1 MRQQG
6 AGRKGSLLASK
17 LVAFGTSWKFNR
29 ALGVNMMWT
38 PVYLAV
44 AAAGLL
50 AASAS
55 AYAEDGCTIKIG
67 RVAPISGPLADVG
80 KDTPWVD
87 EHKLDPINKAG
98 GLKVGAAQCKVEFK
112 IYDSKSTV
120 AGSAEAATRAILQD
134 KVDFLMAQGTPDT
147 TNAPSDLCERN
158 HIPCIATDTPVEAWL
173 LGPDGKPK
181 TYEYTYEFFFSVPD
195 LVKNHIGMIK
205 SLPGGFNGNIG
216 YLYPNDP
223 DGTVFAKI
231 FGPIIAK
238 EGWKPTDPG
247 RFQEGLPDFT
257 SIINQF
263 KRDKVEVVTGV
274 LAPPDMQNYLQQ
286 AAQANYKPKMYIIDK
301 GTGYPE
307 PMSALG
313 KAGYDLLS
321 VNFWSPAYPGKSM
334 YGGYDGQG
342 LVDAYEK
349 QTGKQYVPPLGYDD
363 ASYDVLLN
371 AIERAG
377 TKDRDSVLK
386 ALGATDL
393 DTVVGHVKF
402 NGQHYSVQPLGGAQW
417 RYDEKTKRLV
427 KENVYNAVYPD
438 VKKTAEM
445 KLYRQ

>member
-1 MRQQG
+1 
-6 AGRKGSLLASK
+6 
-17 LVAFGTSWKFNR
+17 
-29 ALGVNMMWT
+29 MMWT

-50 AASAS
+50 GASAS

-445 KLYRQ
+445 KLYGQ

>member
-1 MRQQG
+1 
-6 AGRKGSLLASK
+6 
-17 LVAFGTSWKFNR
+17 
-29 ALGVNMMWT
+29 MMWT
-38 PVYLAV
+38 PVPVHLAIV
-44 AAAGLL
+44 TVGLL
-50 AASAS
+50 ALGAS

-87 EHKLDPINKAG
+87 EHKLDPINRAG
-98 GLKVGAAQCKVEFK
+98 GLKVGAEQCKIEFK

-158 HIPCIATDTPVEAWL
+158 RVPCIATDTPVEAWL

-181 TYEYTYEFFFSVPD
+181 KYEYTYEFFFSVPD

-231 FGPIIAK
+231 FGPIIVK

-263 KRDKVEVVTGV
+263 KREKVEVVLGV

-307 PMSALG
+307 PMNALG

-377 TKDRDSVLK
+377 TKDRDAVLK
-386 ALGATDL
+386 ALAATDL
-393 DTVVGHVKF
+393 DTVAGHVKF
-402 NGQHYSVQPLGGAQW
+402 NSQHYSVQPLGGAQW

-445 KLYRQ
+445 KLYGQ

>member
-1 MRQQG
+1 
-6 AGRKGSLLASK
+6 
-17 LVAFGTSWKFNR
+17 
-29 ALGVNMMWT
+29 MMWT

-67 RVAPISGPLADVG
+67 RVAPIPGPLADVG

-87 EHKLDPINKAG
+87 EHKLNPINKTG

-195 LVKNHIGMIK
+195 LVQNHIGMIK

-377 TKDRDSVLK
+377 TKDRDAVLK
-386 ALGATDL
+386 ALSATDL

-445 KLYRQ
+445 KLYGQ